1 MLRLNVFNALLFVIF
16 VLIVAKSVFNGH
28 YINWGVSQLAT
39 PDKVHSFHPHFH
51 HHSFH
56 PRFHPGPFPY
66 PYPEDDSFCLFLL
79 FFEQPMGEGGLQ
91 IPNPP
96 PPKKNTKKHK
106 KTGST
111 SVLSHD
117 PLKELLLDF
126 DQSLLFLFL
135 LFTKIFVPLC
145 ELGDCLNRSLRTF
158 FKILH
163 NIFCDAA
170 SRPGYS
176 SSTCSIKHTAVHKYW
191 SAGCIS
197 L

>member
-1 MLRLNVFNALLFVIF
+1 MLRLNVFNALLFIIF

-79 FFEQPMGEGGLQ
+79 FFEQPMGEGVCKSLTLH
-91 IPNPP
+91 
-96 PPKKNTKKHK
+96 PPKKP
-106 KTGST
+106 GST

-117 PLKELLLDF
+117 PLKKLLLDF
-126 DQSLLFLFL
+126 DQSV
-135 LFTKIFVPLC
+135 IFVLDVHQDLC
-145 ELGDCLNRSLRTF
+145 A
-158 FKILH
+158 IM
-163 NIFCDAA
+163 
-170 SRPGYS
+170 
-176 SSTCSIKHTAVHKYW
+176 
-191 SAGCIS
+191 
-197 L
+197 